1 MHTRKQNL
9 INKNCKNLFYKY
21 FELRENT
28 YNLLNGGV
36 AFTPESAI
44 IWRKFLKL
52 GFVPD
57 NSLITFLM

>member
-28 YNLLNGGV
+28 YNLLQ
-36 AFTPESAI
+36 I
-44 IWRKFLKL
+44 IRKK
-52 GFVPD
+52 
-57 NSLITFLM
+57 IQK